1 MKLVLHVLSVIIISW
16 QCSIETESFAHHSR
30 AMRRTAYY
38 FFMPEP
44 DDPNEAELPLFTVN
58 QTVDALGKVRK
69 NITWLPRCIIAL
81 FEVWFHASPLLR
93 STLSECAHRL
103 TRPSPS

>member
-1 MKLVLHVLSVIIISW
+1 MFPTKLILHILSVIIISW

-38 FFMPEP
+38 FFMPES

-58 QTVDALGKVRK
+58 QTVDALGKVSMLS
-69 NITWLPRCIIAL
+69 T
-81 FEVWFHASPLLR
+81 
-93 STLSECAHRL
+93 TLSIFDSACTSLLSAVRVL
-103 TRPSPS
+103 RRAVWPYF